1 MFRTCFAATIAEVK
15 GARQAF
21 ITSRFEID
29 SKGLPTDANI
39 LEFCFP
45 LGAAAVVPKEYQAV
59 EEFLFALTGGGG
71 DRLYGFCRHS
81 LPPNRPGE
89 GNGRGIAKLQRY
101 PQALCIV
108 SPHPWAQFF
117 FRVLEVLDRTL
128 RALPSPTLNGHAFLR
143 DLDAAAPAALGSVLR
158 LPWPACLHV
167 GSLPRQHRAFASP
180 ADPGAWLA
188 AGEGGVLE
196 LEVPPD
202 VGGGASTAGIPLAPL
217 LWHLTPRLAVSLL
230 AALLME
236 RRVVV
241 VSADL
246 GRLTAAV
253 AAAAAL
259 LHPFHWQHIFLP
271 LVPASLL
278 DYLAAPMPFL
288 AGVPAACLPTLRT
301 LAMEEVLLID
311 LDTLGSAS
319 PPPGGPRD
327 DALLLPHA
335 DALEAAFDDLRDLQ
349 RSPAEAA
356 STPKAAEIVR
366 AWAVRVFGGYRAFLR
381 PEDAAGAGAA
391 LGGPGQQG
399 LVHVARSTGSVQR
412 ARSDTS
418 IRAHGFVFD
427 LEGFVNGPRRA
438 SRLAAFFAAFRH
450 SQMFEVF
457 VVERC
462 AAAAQG
468 YPLTDAFE
476 AEVSDRVGQGASPL
490 AAAAAAAAARG
501 AGSRIG
507 SLWRKTSDVV
517 RQSSDTLVTAVR
529 TLGTLQDDYPL
540 PGQTLRNPS
549 QMGGPPLAA
558 APRPGGP
565 PPQTGRLAP
574 LAAGIKSLD
583 DVQASLYFAHA
594 SDASFDSDASNTSRG
609 SVRLN
614 QAAARPSHI
623 PATGPLA
630 AGAASARGGW
640 VPGGA
645 PPSSLSRGPAESAAP
660 RPQPPPSSAWSA
672 VGVGGWG
679 AGAARQ
685 DGAVD
690 GPPSAAR
697 GGAAAAAR
705 ASPVLRAPPA
715 PASPPAPTPSLVS
728 PRPTSPPPLID
739 FEGSDALHA
748 RWLPARP
755 EVFSPLAA
763 SLAGRAPEEDP
774 ARRSAEGP
782 VGGMPRPGPGPLQ
795 MGVAMSSPRGL
806 GGAPQTPARG
816 PPSPAGPEAARRAAA
831 LAARAAE
838 SAALRAFGK
847 SLVIGGAA
855 AGGGSPRG
863 PGAAAP
869 GGPGRGPGPRCD
881 AFDSL
886 ATGAAAAARAAAPAP
901 MAPAAPRVSR
911 AMQRPVI
918 VGEVLP
924 PRTAQRAA
932 AASARAAM
940 VSGPAAAPPPPGPPA
955 AGDRPSVYQQ
965 LASPLASAAA
975 TRSQASLPPLSRAA
989 TPSPGSSGTGP
1000 SRGPSEDAEP
1010 GRRGAGGGG
1019 PAAPQ
1024 RPASRESAGARSVAP
1039 GGWDDGG
1046 EAAGASP
1053 PGIPDNP
1060 YLLDTL
1066 RLAGGGSAWGSWRGA
1081 HDGVATSEAGGG
1093 GGEGEERAAR
1103 PGDAAWWS
1111 AVPAHD
1117 RSDTVVERGEGEG
1130 AAAPRAPPPW
1140 ADSSLPTMQ
1149 LWGEGRG
1156 A

>member
-301 LAMEEVLLID
+301 LAMEE
-311 LDTLGSAS
+311 
-319 PPPGGPRD
+319 
-327 DALLLPHA
+327 
-335 DALEAAFDDLRDLQ
+335 AAFDDLRDLQ

-366 AWAVRVFGGYRAFLR
+366 AWA
-381 PEDAAGAGAA
+381 
-391 LGGPGQQG
+391 G

-540 PGQTLRNPS
+540 PG
-549 QMGGPPLAA
+549 
-558 APRPGGP
+558 
-565 PPQTGRLAP
+565 
-574 LAAGIKSLD
+574 
-583 DVQASLYFAHA
+583 
-594 SDASFDSDASNTSRG
+594 
-609 SVRLN
+609 
-614 QAAARPSHI
+614 
-623 PATGPLA
+623 
-630 AGAASARGGW
+630 
-640 VPGGA
+640 
-645 PPSSLSRGPAESAAP
+645 
-660 RPQPPPSSAWSA
+660 
-672 VGVGGWG
+672 
-679 AGAARQ
+679 
-685 DGAVD
+685 
-690 GPPSAAR
+690 
-697 GGAAAAAR
+697 
-705 ASPVLRAPPA
+705 
-715 PASPPAPTPSLVS
+715 
-728 PRPTSPPPLID
+728 
-739 FEGSDALHA
+739 
-748 RWLPARP
+748 
-755 EVFSPLAA
+755 
-763 SLAGRAPEEDP
+763 
-774 ARRSAEGP
+774 
-782 VGGMPRPGPGPLQ
+782 
-795 MGVAMSSPRGL
+795 
-806 GGAPQTPARG
+806 
-816 PPSPAGPEAARRAAA
+816 
-831 LAARAAE
+831 
-838 SAALRAFGK
+838 
-847 SLVIGGAA
+847 
-855 AGGGSPRG
+855 
-863 PGAAAP
+863 
-869 GGPGRGPGPRCD
+869 
-881 AFDSL
+881 
-886 ATGAAAAARAAAPAP
+886 
-901 MAPAAPRVSR
+901 
-911 AMQRPVI
+911 
-918 VGEVLP
+918 
-924 PRTAQRAA
+924 
-932 AASARAAM
+932 
-940 VSGPAAAPPPPGPPA
+940 
-955 AGDRPSVYQQ
+955 
-965 LASPLASAAA
+965 
-975 TRSQASLPPLSRAA
+975 
-989 TPSPGSSGTGP
+989 
-1000 SRGPSEDAEP
+1000 
-1010 GRRGAGGGG
+1010 
-1019 PAAPQ
+1019 
-1024 RPASRESAGARSVAP
+1024 
-1039 GGWDDGG
+1039 
-1046 EAAGASP
+1046 
-1053 PGIPDNP
+1053 
-1060 YLLDTL
+1060 
-1066 RLAGGGSAWGSWRGA
+1066 
-1081 HDGVATSEAGGG
+1081 
-1093 GGEGEERAAR
+1093 
-1103 PGDAAWWS
+1103 
-1111 AVPAHD
+1111 
-1117 RSDTVVERGEGEG
+1117 
-1130 AAAPRAPPPW
+1130 
-1140 ADSSLPTMQ
+1140 
-1149 LWGEGRG
+1149 
-1156 A
+1156 